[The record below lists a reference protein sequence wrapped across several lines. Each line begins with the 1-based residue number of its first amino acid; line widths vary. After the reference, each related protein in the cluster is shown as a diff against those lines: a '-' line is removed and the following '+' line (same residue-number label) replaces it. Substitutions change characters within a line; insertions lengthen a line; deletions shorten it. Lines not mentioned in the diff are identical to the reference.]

1 MKFNIPVQVS
11 EALKI
16 LSSNGFE
23 GWIVGGCVRD
33 FLMGRE
39 PADFDITTSA
49 TPSETIEAFRGYRII
64 ETGLKHGTVTV
75 IVGGMSL
82 EITTFRIDGEYF
94 DGRHPSEVK
103 YTRNLKDDLSRRDF
117 TMNAIAY
124 NEELG
129 LYDIFGGQKDIENKK
144 IVCVG
149 EAEKRFS
156 EDALRIMRAIRFS
169 SQIGFE
175 IEEKT
180 AEQVHRLKHTLNKI
194 SAERIRVELDK
205 LLCGQFPHKVLMEY
219 SDVITEVIP
228 ELKACIGFDQKS
240 PYHKYTV
247 WEHSAYAV
255 QYAVN
260 EQIIRLTML
269 FHDIA
274 KPATF
279 KTDENGRGHFK
290 THAPVGAEMT
300 KPILKRLKYDNKTI
314 DLAVLL
320 IKHHSDKLKSEKAV
334 KRLVA
339 EIGAENFYLLME
351 VYKADASSKQDFCLA
366 EKDEAEE
373 IAEYVRKL
381 EAEKACLSLS
391 ALEVNGNDMISIGL
405 KGREIGNTLKQ
416 LLDDVICRNVQ
427 NNHSDLMKLAEKYKK
442 DSL

>member
-49 TPSETIEAFRGYRII
+49 TPSETIEAFKGYRII
-64 ETGLKHGTVTV
+64 ETGLKHGTVTI

-124 NEELG
+124 NEEHG

-169 SQIGFE
+169 SQLGFE

-180 AEQVHRLKHTLNKI
+180 AEQVHRLKHTLKKI

-255 QYAVN
+255 Q
-260 EQIIRLTML
+260 
-269 FHDIA
+269 
-274 KPATF
+274 
-279 KTDENGRGHFK
+279 
-290 THAPVGAEMT
+290 
-300 KPILKRLKYDNKTI
+300 
-314 DLAVLL
+314 
-320 IKHHSDKLKSEKAV
+320 
-334 KRLVA
+334 
-339 EIGAENFYLLME
+339 
-351 VYKADASSKQDFCLA
+351 
-366 EKDEAEE
+366 
-373 IAEYVRKL
+373 
-381 EAEKACLSLS
+381 
-391 ALEVNGNDMISIGL
+391 
-405 KGREIGNTLKQ
+405 
-416 LLDDVICRNVQ
+416 
-427 NNHSDLMKLAEKYKK
+427 
-442 DSL
+442 